1 MTTVGEGGGPD
12 IIVSDTS
19 VQINFLCIDRTDLIA
34 GHSWHRRLKS
44 WEVQATFAGMTRC
57 SSFRRLAMRL
67 LTTTVL
73 LSLLSFPGSLSLA
86 GGGDDHVH
94 NHTGVAVLDARGM
107 IDSRQGVMSY
117 IGSNMRTLS
126 RMAKGDLEFDRDYV
140 RAVGGA
146 VSMIAGAF
154 PHLFQEGTG
163 KELGGTE
170 ADDSIFSDLE
180 GFTAQANELGAAARA
195 VAASAD
201 ASEFAAN
208 FPAMAGTCSSCHS
221 QYRSR

>member
-1 MTTVGEGGGPD
+1 
-12 IIVSDTS
+12 
-19 VQINFLCIDRTDLIA
+19 
-34 GHSWHRRLKS
+34 
-44 WEVQATFAGMTRC
+44 
-57 SSFRRLAMRL
+57 MRL
-67 LTTTVL
+67 LSVTVL
-73 LSLLSFPGSLSLA
+73 LSSLLFPGSLAADA
-86 GGGDDHVH
+86 GGADGHSH
-94 NHTGVAVLDARGM
+94 NHMGVAVLDARGM

-126 RMAKGDLEFDRDYV
+126 RMARGDLEFNRDYV

-146 VSMIAGAF
+146 VSMISAAF

-180 GFTAQANELGAAARA
+180 GFTAKANELGAAARA

-201 ASEFAAN
+201 ASELAAN